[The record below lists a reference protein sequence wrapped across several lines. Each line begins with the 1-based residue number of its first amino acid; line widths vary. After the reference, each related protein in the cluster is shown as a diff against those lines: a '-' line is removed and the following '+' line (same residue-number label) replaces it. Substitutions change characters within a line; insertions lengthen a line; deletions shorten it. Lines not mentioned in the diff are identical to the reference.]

1 MKRAGWI
8 GIGVLLAAAST
19 AAATAPGWEG
29 LERFARIYGQVR
41 TYAAVEPDGEKLV
54 DDALAGMLAGVDP
67 YSAYFDAEEWRRVEA
82 ETAGT
87 SIGIG
92 AEVAEDP
99 CGLRV
104 MSLVSGGPA
113 ERAELRAGDC
123 ILAVDATPARTT
135 SQLDGPPDVA
145 LKLTLDQAGARRD
158 AVVLRSRLA
167 PAAVQAA
174 PGPDATAWVRVASFR
189 IGAARELERTLTGL
203 GPVTGV
209 VLDLRQDPGGA
220 IEEAV
225 AIADRFL
232 GVGEVVRVEGRGPGV
247 EKIYPSTEAADDLTV
262 PVVVLVDGGTASA
275 AEIVAGALRARGRAK
290 LVGSPTL
297 GKGTVQTW
305 LHQANGGAARLTI
318 GRYVLPDGTRLEAG
332 AGLQPD
338 LRVDL
343 PAIHSPLGR
352 VRERVKAVPGLS
364 PSDRAALIAEV
375 EAAGTVASRP
385 GLPSFGPPIDDR
397 IALDPQ
403 LAAAFAALRP

>member
-1 MKRAGWI
+1 MSKARWI
-8 GIGVLLAAAST
+8 LTGALLATAST

-29 LERFARIYGQVR
+29 LERFARIYGQIR

-54 DDALAGMLAGVDP
+54 DDALTGMLAGVDP
-67 YSAYFDAEEWRRVEA
+67 YSAYYTADAWREVEA

-87 SIGIG
+87 GIGIG

-104 MSLVSGGPA
+104 MTLTSGGPA
-113 ERAELRAGDC
+113 ERADLRPGDC
-123 ILAVDATPARTT
+123 ILAIDGTPARTKG
-135 SQLDGPPDVA
+135 QLDGPADVA
-145 LKLTLDQAGARRD
+145 LKLTLDQAGARRE
-158 AVVLRSRLA
+158 AVVLRARLS

-189 IGAARELERTLTGL
+189 IGAARELERALTGL

-225 AIADRFL
+225 AVADRFL

-247 EKIYPSTEAADDLTV
+247 EKIYPSTDAADDLAM
-262 PVVVLVDGGTASA
+262 PLVVLVDGGTASA

-290 LVGSPTL
+290 IVGSPTF

-305 LHQANGGAARLTI
+305 LHQANGSTAKLTI
-318 GRYVLPDGTRLEAG
+318 GRYVLPDGARLDVG

-338 LRVDL
+338 VRVDL
-343 PAIHSPLGR
+343 ASIPSPLGR
-352 VRERVKAVPGLS
+352 VRERVRAVPGLS
-364 PSDRAALIAEV
+364 PSDRAALLAEV
-375 EAAGTVASRP
+375 EAAGTTTSRP